1 MEEFYEVLKE
11 HNGVKLGSWFFK
23 SKEEAK
29 KKFEEESISLKLK
42 YGYDY
47 VEKYPS
53 LTKKWTITPEFFEYY
68 NYPFMESVSLLKHKF
83 ED

>member
-11 HNGVKLGSWFFK
+11 HNNQKLVSWFFK

-29 KKFEEESISLKLK
+29 KKIEEESNHLKLR

-47 VEKYPS
+47 VEKYPA
-53 LTKKWTITPEFFEYY
+53 LTKKWTITTEYFEYY
-68 NYPFMESVSLLKHKF
+68 SYPLVESISLLKHKF

>member
-11 HNGVKLGSWFFK
+11 RNGIKLGSWFFI

-29 KKFEEESISLKLK
+29 KKFEEESNTLKLR

-47 VEKYPS
+47 IEKYPS
-53 LTKKWTITPEFFEYY
+53 LTKNWIITPEYFEYY
-68 NYPFMESVSLLKHKF
+68 NYPYAESVRLLKHKF
-83 ED
+83 EN